1 MNKRVIGLDIGD
13 VRIGIAIS
21 DEQRTIAQPFE
32 VYKRIGYGPDVKY
45 LVHVCDQHHTNMVV
59 CGLPKNMDGSQGGQ
73 VEKVLALTTRLE
85 EAGLVVFLQDERMTT
100 LMAQETL
107 IAGGMR
113 RENRRETVD
122 KIAAAIIL
130 QQWLDQEKMN
140 HKEEEEMEIQNS
152 IIELIDETGEE
163 VAFEHLM
170 TIEHEEE
177 YYIVLLPVEDEEEEP
192 EEEAE
197 VFILQIAKDEQG
209 DDSYITVEEEEVLEA
224 VFAKFIAAMQE
235 EELFDEEDLIN

>member
-1 MNKRVIGLDIGD
+1 M
-13 VRIGIAIS
+13 
-21 DEQRTIAQPFE
+21 
-32 VYKRIGYGPDVKY
+32 
-45 LVHVCDQHHTNMVV
+45 
-59 CGLPKNMDGSQGGQ
+59 
-73 VEKVLALTTRLE
+73 EKVLALTTRLE

-177 YYIVLLPVEDEEEEP
+177 YYIV
-192 EEEAE
+192 
-197 VFILQIAKDEQG
+197 F
-209 DDSYITVEEEEVLEA
+209 YR
-224 VFAKFIAAMQE
+224 
-235 EELFDEEDLIN
+235 